1 MTMNTPTMRMT
12 GLRACCFG
20 LAILLL
26 SAANAADVHPAR
38 ALVEQTTNEL
48 LARLRADREALQ
60 KDPGRVVQIVE
71 EVVLPHFDFDA
82 ISASVLGKYWR
93 SADAGQRRR
102 FRDAF
107 KSLLLHT
114 YATALLDN
122 LDSKIEYEPVREP
135 AGATDVTVRT
145 SIPQGGQFPL
155 PVNYS
160 MELIDGQWKVYDVE
174 IDGLSLVKNYR
185 STFAAE
191 INKSGLDGLIATIED
206 RSRNLGK

>member
-1 MTMNTPTMRMT
+1 MKTASIRMPA
-12 GLRACCFG
+12 LRSCCFG

-26 SAANAADVHPAR
+26 STVQAADVHPAR

-48 LARLRADREALQ
+48 LTRLRGEREALQ

-71 EVVLPHFDFDA
+71 EVVLPHFDFGS

-93 SADAGQRRR
+93 QADASQQRQ
-102 FRDAF
+102 FREAF

-122 LDSKIEYEPVREP
+122 LDSKIEYEPVRAQP
-135 AGATDVTVRT
+135 GATDVTVRT
-145 SIPQGGQFPL
+145 NIPQAGQFPL

-185 STFAAE
+185 STFARE
-191 INKSGLDGLIATIED
+191 IGKSGLDELIKTLEG
-206 RSRNLGK
+206 RSRNLTQ